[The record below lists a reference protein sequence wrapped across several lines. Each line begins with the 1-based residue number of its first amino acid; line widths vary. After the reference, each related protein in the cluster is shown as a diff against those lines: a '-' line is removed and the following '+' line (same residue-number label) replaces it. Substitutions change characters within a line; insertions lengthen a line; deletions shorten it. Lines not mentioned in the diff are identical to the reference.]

1 MGQLYLGMS
10 TYRIFLIITVCFI
23 HSSTGLTANPGLSA
37 NIERHEISSLGSAE
51 KTDHLKRNKR
61 SPQEKTRKPKKDR
74 KIGIR
79 RKINKAK
86 HTKQRIRKIK
96 LDTKRNKKVKNKRN
110 QKLIDPRQSCS
121 GNTPVSSSC
130 LENAALVL
138 IYEKNQVTNYLKQ
151 SKQLIRHKNMTDNK
165 LIKKGEFKNSA
176 NHMLM
181 AIGGNLS
188 NPICGENSTDSN
200 VRRKN
205 QRALDLHLDYY
216 SKLNNCSE
224 AIHEA
229 CDVPDDLH
237 NETSLE
243 KIKECNTTKEDFRI
257 LTKTC
262 QTDKMKN
269 NATMQC
275 DCWAE
280 ARLKMK
286 ELQELECET
295 NKAKKEVTANKRK
308 CNKVFS
314 NCKKMEDFSVFLI
327 YTCMNDHSLHLINQT
342 AESLHNG
349 AMEDASKE
357 LDGADKAAKQVL
369 DGDDHDMEK
378 HFDHDPYNDHDRQ

>member
-1 MGQLYLGMS
+1 
-10 TYRIFLIITVCFI
+10 
-23 HSSTGLTANPGLSA
+23 
-37 NIERHEISSLGSAE
+37 
-51 KTDHLKRNKR
+51 
-61 SPQEKTRKPKKDR
+61 
-74 KIGIR
+74 
-79 RKINKAK
+79 
-86 HTKQRIRKIK
+86 
-96 LDTKRNKKVKNKRN
+96 
-110 QKLIDPRQSCS
+110 
-121 GNTPVSSSC
+121 
-130 LENAALVL
+130 
-138 IYEKNQVTNYLKQ
+138 
-151 SKQLIRHKNMTDNK
+151 
-165 LIKKGEFKNSA
+165 
-176 NHMLM
+176 
-181 AIGGNLS
+181 
-188 NPICGENSTDSN
+188 
-200 VRRKN
+200 
-205 QRALDLHLDYY
+205 
-216 SKLNNCSE
+216 
-224 AIHEA
+224 
-229 CDVPDDLH
+229 
-237 NETSLE
+237 
-243 KIKECNTTKEDFRI
+243 

>member
-1 MGQLYLGMS
+1 M
-10 TYRIFLIITVCFI
+10 TYRVLLILTVCLV
-23 HSSTGLTANPGLSA
+23 HNLAGSSVPGNPDSSFNNERYDIASVGMAEKQKIEQSA
-37 NIERHEISSLGSAE
+37 TQLKEEKGVWRKKNKKTKTERKIERRK
-51 KTDHLKRNKR
+51 KT
-61 SPQEKTRKPKKDR
+61 KTAKK
-74 KIGIR
+74 
-79 RKINKAK
+79 
-86 HTKQRIRKIK
+86 TKKKMRKIK
-96 LDTKRNKKVKNKRN
+96 INTKRNRNIISKKKQR
-110 QKLIDPRQSCS
+110 LIDPRQSCS
-121 GNTPVSSSC
+121 GTTPVSSTC

-138 IYEKNQVTNYLKQ
+138 LYEKNQVTNYLKQ

-165 LIKKGEFKNSA
+165 LIKKGEFKRSA

-188 NPICGENSTDSN
+188 NPICGENSTDSTA
-200 VRRKN
+200 RKRQ

-216 SKLNNCSE
+216 SKLNNCSDV
-224 AIHEA
+224 IHEA
-229 CDVPDDLH
+229 CDVPNDLH

-243 KIKECNTTKEDFRI
+243 KIKECNTTKEEFRI

-262 QTDKMKN
+262 QTEEMKN
-269 NATMQC
+269 NASMQC
-275 DCWAE
+275 DCWAGAKE
-280 ARLKMK
+280 KMK
-286 ELQELECET
+286 ELQSLKCET

-349 AMEDASKE
+349 AMQDASKE
-357 LDGADKAAKQVL
+357 LDGADQVAKQVL
-369 DGDDHDMEK
+369 DGGDHDMGK